1 MLQQLLKDEQQIFC
15 LGVPILI
22 VADVVHA
29 SFNISEMDET
39 RRAILG
45 PCAGGQG
52 YEVVDVACEP
62 LGRICV
68 ASSRPPTNR
77 FLQI

>member
-1 MLQQLLKDEQQIFC
+1 MQLFKDEQQIFC
-15 LGVPILI
+15 PGVPLLI

-45 PCAGGQG
+45 PCAGGHASRIAQ
-52 YEVVDVACEP
+52 
-62 LGRICV
+62 LGAT
-68 ASSRPPTNR
+68 ASDEQSVLDGRKAIDR
-77 FLQI
+77 R